1 MKVYIAGAIGFFI
14 GTFFGMFVL
23 GLMQMVRK
31 GDDIYE
37 KLIVEQ
43 GRAKYKGKLCE
54 PDNYFDYFNS
64 HHDRRICPERRGQSG
79 ETGNSDHRVL
89 HYVNGHL
96 GISKGS
102 GGKVN
107 G

>member
-37 KLIVEQ
+37 KLIMERGGEKRQ
-43 GRAKYKGKLCE
+43 GIVRE
-54 PDNYFDYFNS
+54 FTNYFDYFNP
-64 HHDRRICPERRGQSG
+64 HHDRRVCPERRAKLGKDG
-79 ETGNSDHRVL
+79 GTHDGVL
-89 HYVNGHL
+89 HVLNGNMGGEK
-96 GISKGS
+96 GIRG
-102 GGKVN
+102 
-107 G
+107 

>member
-1 MKVYIAGAIGFFI
+1 MMGFVEGLVIGFI
-14 GTFFGMFVL
+14 VGTFFGVFVL

-43 GRAKYKGKLCE
+43 GGAKYKGKLCE

-64 HHDRRICPERRGQSG
+64 HHDRRVCPERRSQSG
-79 ETGNSDHRVL
+79 KVSNIDYRLL
-89 HYVNGHL
+89 HHVNGHL
-96 GISKGS
+96 GVPKSS
-102 GGKVN
+102 GR
-107 G
+107 

>member
-37 KLIVEQ
+37 KLILEQ
-43 GRAKYKGKLCE
+43 GGAKHKGKLCE

-64 HHDRRICPERRGQSG
+64 HHDRRVCPERRSQSG
-79 ETGNSDHRVL
+79 ETGDSDNRIL
-89 HYVNGHL
+89 HYVNGNL
-96 GISKGS
+96 GLQKGS
-102 GGKVN
+102 GR
-107 G
+107 

>member
-1 MKVYIAGAIGFFI
+1 MDFYEGLAIGVII

-37 KLIVEQ
+37 KLILEQ
-43 GRAKYKGKLCE
+43 GGAKHKGKLCE

-64 HHDRRICPERRGQSG
+64 HHDRRVLSDRRGKLG
-79 ETGNSDHRVL
+79 EIGDPDHRVL
-89 HYVNGHL
+89 HYEHGDMGL
-96 GISKGS
+96 QKGS

>member
-14 GTFFGMFVL
+14 GTFFGVFVL

-37 KLIVEQ
+37 KLILEQ
-43 GRAKYKGKLCE
+43 GGAKHKGKLCE

-64 HHDRRICPERRGQSG
+64 HHDRRVRPDRRSKSG
-79 ETGNSDHRVL
+79 ETGDSDNRVL
-89 HYVNGHL
+89 HDVDGHL
-96 GISKGS
+96 GVSQGPR
-102 GGKVN
+102 G
-107 G
+107 

>member
-23 GLMQMVRK
+23 GLVQMVRK

-37 KLIVEQ
+37 KLILEQ
-43 GRAKYKGKLCE
+43 GGAKHKGKLCE

-64 HHDRRICPERRGQSG
+64 HCDRRVCSDRRGKLG
-79 ETGNSDHRVL
+79 ETSNIDYRLL
-89 HYVNGHL
+89 HDVNGNL
-96 GISKGS
+96 GVQKSTGEQK
-102 GGKVN
+102 
-107 G
+107 